1 VVSFGHDHFKL
12 GEDCLRLA
20 SAAGATSDDVAD
32 YYHQRAQA
40 HFLAAAAAAQIHTA
54 GYAASQA
61 QFGGQR

>member
-1 VVSFGHDHFKL
+1 MHEHFQAGEKALADVDECIEL
-12 GEDCLRLA
+12 GDIA
-20 SAAGATSDDVAD
+20 VAMLTT
-32 YYHQRAQA
+32 RVAQA